1 MNKKI
6 NMFLWWT
13 FWVIYLEVIYKVF
26 IFNNL
31 LSTNTIIVL
40 VFSVPFILL
49 FGLLT
54 SLFSEKINKIINYL
68 LSIFF
73 AIWFLAQIVYF
84 NFYYSMYSIFSFT
97 EGGTGQV
104 FQFWTMILEVILRIW
119 YIFVLVFIPLILL
132 IVFRKKFSYEKIEL
146 RSVLVVQLC
155 FVISLFF
162 IVCSVKLDKSTYS
175 LKRLINETHAPMLTI
190 NKTGLFTAEV
200 FDLYRLIFGFDEK
213 IYYSGIKNDG
223 DYSKEEY
230 NVLDLKLNDSSID
243 NYIKNTKPT
252 NKNKYTGI
260 FKGKNVIF
268 LNVESF
274 DEIAIDK
281 DLTPTLYKM
290 VNEGFKFN
298 NYYQPLYPISTF
310 DGEYM
315 NLTGL
320 IPKEG
325 TWSLREA
332 SNNYMPY
339 TFGNMYKNNGYNT
352 YAYHNY
358 VYNFYEREK
367 VHPKLGMEYMACGNG
382 LEKLM
387 NCDNWPNSDLEMI
400 SSTIDLYSK
409 NKPFAVYYM
418 TVSGH
423 LNYNFRENDMAIKN
437 KDKVKDLKYSNKI
450 KSYLAANLEVEYA
463 VEKLVNVLEEKG
475 ILNDTV
481 IVLSPDHFP
490 YGLKCSELNEKSSND
505 RCDKFELYHTSLII
519 YNPEVEHVE
528 INKVVSGIDINSTLY
543 NLFGFKYDSR
553 LLMGKDIFSDEDHI
567 VILSDRSWI
576 TDKGKYDSLKDE
588 FIPFNNKGVNT
599 NYVDKINKIV
609 NERISISINML
620 NKDYYKEVGLDD

>member
-1 MNKKI
+1 
-6 NMFLWWT
+6 MFDL
-13 FWVIYLEVIYKVF
+13 VD
-26 IFNNL
+26 
-31 LSTNTIIVL
+31 ST
-40 VFSVPFILL
+40 
-49 FGLLT
+49 
-54 SLFSEKINKIINYL
+54 
-68 LSIFF
+68 IFF
-73 AIWFLAQIVYF
+73 ASYGNAFGLANVSIGPFDVVLAYIVAIVV
-84 NFYYSMYSIFSFT
+84 SI
-97 EGGTGQV
+97 V
-104 FQFWTMILEVILRIW
+104 VALALK
-119 YIFVLVFIPLILL
+119 IPLLPS
-132 IVFRKKFSYEKIEL
+132 K
-146 RSVLVVQLC
+146 
-155 FVISLFF
+155 
-162 IVCSVKLDKSTYS
+162 
-175 LKRLINETHAPMLTI
+175 P
-190 NKTGLFTAEV
+190 
-200 FDLYRLIFGFDEK
+200 YR
-213 IYYSGIKNDG
+213 Y
-223 DYSKEEY
+223 
-230 NVLDLKLNDSSID
+230 
-243 NYIKNTKPT
+243 
-252 NKNKYTGI
+252 
-260 FKGKNVIF
+260 
-268 LNVESF
+268 SF
-274 DEIAIDK
+274 DVSAIDK
-281 DLTPTLYKM
+281 KTTSTLYKM
-290 VNEGFKFN
+290 VNNSFVFN

-450 KSYLAANLEVEYA
+450 NSYLAANLEVEYA
-463 VEKLVNVLEEKG
+463 VEKLVNALEEKG

-588 FIPFNNKGVNT
+588 FIPFDNKGVNT